1 MSRGGKSGT
10 NKRSGSFGGNRG
22 SGGRNRGASS
32 STSGKSKS
40 KTSASLSSGR
50 SKGNSASSSS
60 IGRGKNT
67 STSSASKNRQSGSTN
82 RGRGK
87 ETPTNTG
94 RNKVDTTAR
103 EKRKVDKQKQPSKSS
118 VNKSTQN
125 NRKSNETTSR
135 REDTRNRSWFGRNRH
150 RDYDYGYYDEPGG
163 YYRPVR
169 RRRFFS
175 NRYSDPYYHRD
186 QHHHHHHHHG
196 DQYHEGSQYRE
207 GSERRDYRDDRR
219 PPRPQ
224 RQRMGCSRNVG
235 IVILV
240 LIGLAAVS
248 MIFSAI
254 TDSGKITS
262 STVEREPLP
271 SGAVDETDYFTDT
284 IGWIDNQTVMLRGL
298 QHFYSE
304 TGVQPHV
311 YITEDIDGDIEPSMD
326 DIESFSNALYDELFT
341 DEAHL
346 LLVFFEPV
354 PGEYAKHYVVGTQA
368 QSVIDT
374 EATDILLDYLE
385 YYYEQDNL
393 TDAEFFSLAFQDAA
407 NRIME
412 VTTSPWVNIVTAIVV
427 IALLVVGFLWWKRRQ
442 EQKKREAERLEKMLA
457 ADIDTFGQYE
467 AEDLSSKY
475 QDQEP
480 ESDQEPEQEE
490 NKANQPS

>member
-1 MSRGGKSGT
+1 MGRGGKSGT

-22 SGGRNRGASS
+22 SAGRNRGASS
-32 STSGKSKS
+32 STSSKPKSKASSSTSSQSKS
-40 KTSASLSSGR
+40 KASASISSGR

-60 IGRGKNT
+60 IGRGKSA

-87 ETPTNTG
+87 ETPTNPG
-94 RNKVDTTAR
+94 RNKVDTTAH
-103 EKRKVDKQKQPSKSS
+103 EKRKVDKKKQPSKSS
-118 VNKSTQN
+118 VNTLTQN
-125 NRKSNETTSR
+125 NRKRNETTSR

-186 QHHHHHHHHG
+186 QHHHHHHS

-219 PPRPQ
+219 PPRPR

-240 LIGLAAVS
+240 LLGLAAVS

-254 TDSGKITS
+254 TDSGEITS

-271 SGAVDETDYFTDT
+271 SGVVDETDYFTDQL
-284 IGWIDNQTVMLRGL
+284 GWIDNQTTMLRGL
-298 QHFYSE
+298 RHFYNE

-311 YITEDIDGDIEPSMD
+311 YITDHIAGDVDPSMAE
-326 DIESFSNALYDELFT
+326 IEAFSNELYDELFT

-346 LLVFFEPV
+346 LLVFFEPT
-354 PGEYAKHYVVGTQA
+354 PGEYVKHYVVGTQA
-368 QSVIDT
+368 RSVIDT
-374 EATDILLDYLE
+374 EAGDILFDYVE
-385 YYYEQDNL
+385 YYYEDNISN
-393 TDAEFFSLAFQDAA
+393 AEFFSLVFQDTA

-412 VTTSPWVNIVTAIVV
+412 VTTSPWIDIVTAIVV
-427 IALLVVGFLWWKRRQ
+427 IAILAVAFVWWKRRQ
-442 EQKKREAERLEKMLA
+442 EQKKLEAERLEKMLNT
-457 ADIDTFGQYE
+457 DIDTFGQYE

-475 QDQEP
+475 QDQE
-480 ESDQEPEQEE
+480 E
-490 NKANQPS
+490 NNTNQPS